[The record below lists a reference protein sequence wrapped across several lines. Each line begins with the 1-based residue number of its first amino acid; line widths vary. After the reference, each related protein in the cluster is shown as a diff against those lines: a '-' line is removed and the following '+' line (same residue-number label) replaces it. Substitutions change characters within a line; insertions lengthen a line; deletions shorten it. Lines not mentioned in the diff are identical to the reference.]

1 MDNMIR
7 EYANNYSDRFVQPFG
22 VDEER
27 TVYQFDE
34 VSLARFVNQVIKR
47 AEDLSRKIVYS

>member
-1 MDNMIR
+1 MIR